1 VCIPGVS
8 LLAPLKK
15 GLVMNIFKEHV
26 KYNTEVY
33 SLDHGDGEIIN
44 YLNLYDGLDDYFE
57 VKYKK
62 NGDSVLYSTKSYDR
76 IRIES
81 SLSVLSEAL
90 LVLAEKIN
98 SAQFEFEYNSYS
110 RMHSHFDI
118 GLVVNVIAGFMNK
131 TDLNSDEEEI
141 FSLCLNSLILEVSN
155 VYNVS
160 VVNARG
166 IIGDHLRISA

>member
-1 VCIPGVS
+1 
-8 LLAPLKK
+8 
-15 GLVMNIFKEHV
+15 MNIFKEHV

-98 SAQFEFEYNSYS
+98 SAQFEFEYLKNVNQ
-110 RMHSHFDI
+110 
-118 GLVVNVIAGFMNK
+118 VVHTTF
-131 TDLNSDEEEI
+131 
-141 FSLCLNSLILEVSN
+141 
-155 VYNVS
+155 
-160 VVNARG
+160 R
-166 IIGDHLRISA
+166 

>member
-1 VCIPGVS
+1 
-8 LLAPLKK
+8 
-15 GLVMNIFKEHV
+15 MNIFKEHV

-81 SLSVLSEAL
+81 SLSVLSEERDFQKFPKEKGEKEEKKGQKKRKL
-90 LVLAEKIN
+90 LSKWIRILRTHRITRKVKIEELGEK
-98 SAQFEFEYNSYS
+98 Q
-110 RMHSHFDI
+110 
-118 GLVVNVIAGFMNK
+118 
-131 TDLNSDEEEI
+131 
-141 FSLCLNSLILEVSN
+141 
-155 VYNVS
+155 
-160 VVNARG
+160 
-166 IIGDHLRISA
+166 IIEGDK